1 MIYLSHNY
9 SIRSL
14 LNLKDNN
21 IFFLNN
27 FVKDIIIKGVISKVF
42 LAELTYSPAHC
53 ECCGSINNNSIIKY
67 GFKNTLIKLP
77 MISNYNTYIK
87 LKKQRFLCKECGKTF
102 TAKTSLVNKH
112 CFISNQTK
120 LAVANE
126 AKLKISEKDIARRF
140 NSSHNTVNRIVNS
153 FYRYHLPNF
162 NYLPKKLCF
171 DEFKS
176 VKECSGAMSFIFCDA
191 ESHKIIDI
199 VEDRRLNKLR
209 NYFSK
214 YSQKARNSVTNIV
227 IDMYSPYIT
236 LIKELFPKA
245 KISIDRFHLVQL
257 INRSFNKTRINIMN
271 KFRKENPPI
280 YNKLKKYWKLLLK
293 DSSKLSYLRK
303 HYHHSFRQYI
313 SEEEIVTKILSFSK
327 ELEEAYTIYQNLIF
341 FVKTRNYIAFKR
353 FIKSNLKFSSHHML
367 TSIKT
372 YIKYLPYIKNS
383 LTYPFSNGPIEGI
396 NNKIKV
402 IKRIAF
408 GYRSFYHLRNRIL
421 IYSNLTTIKIPST

>member
-1 MIYLSHNY
+1 MSHNY
-9 SIRSL
+9 SIKSL

-21 IFFLNN
+21 IFFDSN
-27 FVKDIIIKGVISKVF
+27 FVKDLNIKGIICKVF
-42 LAELTYSPAHC
+42 FAKLTYSPAHC
-53 ECCGSINNNSIIKY
+53 ECCGSVNHDSIIKY
-67 GFKNTLIKLP
+67 GFKNTLIKIP

-87 LKKQRFLCKECGKTF
+87 LRKQRFFCKKCGKTF
-102 TAKTSLVNKH
+102 IANTSLVNKN

-120 LAVANE
+120 LAIANE

-153 FYRYHLPNF
+153 FYKYHLPNF

-176 VKECSGAMSFIFCDA
+176 VKECSGAMSFVFCDA

-199 VEDRRLNKLR
+199 LEDRRLNQLR
-209 NYFSK
+209 SYFSK

-236 LIKELFPKA
+236 LIEELFPKA
-245 KISIDRFHLVQL
+245 NISIDRFHLVQL
-257 INRSFNKTRINIMN
+257 INRSFNKSRINIMN
-271 KFRKENPPI
+271 KFHKKYPSI

-293 DSSKLSYLRK
+293 DSSKLSYIRK
-303 HYHHSFRQYI
+303 YYHHSFRQYI
-313 SEEEIVTKILSFSK
+313 SEEEIVTRLLLFSK

-341 FVKTRNYIAFKR
+341 FIKTRNYKAFQR
-353 FIKSNLKFSSHHML
+353 FIKGNLKISSHYML

-383 LTYPFSNGPIEGI
+383 LNYPFSNGPIEGI

-421 IYSNLTTIKIPST
+421 IYSNLTKIKIPSA

>member
-9 SIRSL
+9 SIKSL

-21 IFFLNN
+21 IFFDSN
-27 FVKDIIIKGVISKVF
+27 FVKDLNIKGIICKVF
-42 LAELTYSPAHC
+42 FAKLTYSPAHC
-53 ECCGSINNNSIIKY
+53 ECCGSVNHDSIIKY
-67 GFKNTLIKLP
+67 GFKNTLIKIP

-87 LKKQRFLCKECGKTF
+87 LRKQRFFCKKCGKTF
-102 TAKTSLVNKH
+102 IAKTSLVNKN

-120 LAVANE
+120 LAIANE

-153 FYRYHLPNF
+153 FYKYHLPNF

-176 VKECSGAMSFIFCDA
+176 VKECSGAMSFVFCDA

-199 VEDRRLNKLR
+199 LEDRRLNQLR
-209 NYFSK
+209 SYFSK
-214 YSQKARNSVTNIV
+214 YSQKARNSVSNIV

-236 LIKELFPKA
+236 LIEELFPKA
-245 KISIDRFHLVQL
+245 NISIDRFHLVQL
-257 INRSFNKTRINIMN
+257 INRSFNKSRINIMN
-271 KFRKENPPI
+271 KFHKKYASI

-293 DSSKLSYLRK
+293 DSSKLSYIRK
-303 HYHHSFRQYI
+303 YYHHSFRQYI
-313 SEEEIVTKILSFSK
+313 SEEEIVTRLLLFSK

-341 FVKTRNYIAFKR
+341 FITTRNYIAFQR
-353 FIKSNLKFSSHHML
+353 FIRSNLKISSHYML

-383 LTYPFSNGPIEGI
+383 LNYPFSNGPIEGI

-421 IYSNLTTIKIPST
+421 IYSNLTKIKIPSA

>member
-1 MIYLSHNY
+1 MSHNY
-9 SIRSL
+9 SIKSL

-21 IFFLNN
+21 IFFDSN
-27 FVKDIIIKGVISKVF
+27 FVKDLNIKGIICKVF
-42 LAELTYSPAHC
+42 FAKLTYSPAHC
-53 ECCGSINNNSIIKY
+53 ECCGSVNHNSIIKY
-67 GFKNTLIKLP
+67 GFKNTLIKIP

-87 LKKQRFLCKECGKTF
+87 LRKQRFFCKKCGKTF
-102 TAKTSLVNKH
+102 IANTSLVNKN

-120 LAVANE
+120 LAIANE

-153 FYRYHLPNF
+153 FYKYHLPNF

-176 VKECSGAMSFIFCDA
+176 VKECSGAMSFVFCDA

-199 VEDRRLNKLR
+199 LEDRRLNQLR
-209 NYFSK
+209 SYFSK

-236 LIKELFPKA
+236 LIEELFPKA
-245 KISIDRFHLVQL
+245 NISIDRFHLVQL
-257 INRSFNKTRINIMN
+257 INRSFNKSRINIMN
-271 KFRKENPPI
+271 KFRKKYPSI

-293 DSSKLSYLRK
+293 DSSKLSYIRK
-303 HYHHSFRQYI
+303 YYHHSFRQYI
-313 SEEEIVTKILSFSK
+313 SEEEIVTRLLLFSK

-341 FVKTRNYIAFKR
+341 FIKTRNYKAFQR
-353 FIKSNLKFSSHHML
+353 FIKGNLKISSHYML

-383 LTYPFSNGPIEGI
+383 LNYPFSNGPIEGI

-402 IKRIAF
+402 MR
-408 GYRSFYHLRNRIL
+408 RSYLDTEVF
-421 IYSNLTTIKIPST
+421 TI